1 MAAKASLVSQF
12 DDIVASTN
20 ILVVG
25 AEGSEL
31 HNLYVTS
38 GGGVFVSDSHVRWRV
53 AGFKAMRRLDHSSS
67 NFVRSV

>member
-1 MAAKASLVSQF
+1 MAVKASLVSQF

-31 HNLYVTS
+31 HNLCVCM
-38 GGGVFVSDSHVRWRV
+38 SDSHVRWRV
-53 AGFKAMRRLDHSSS
+53 AGFNAMRRLDHPSS